1 MTESIWAAEQGPEPS
16 QVLGSCRDHIK
27 ERPQTTQCLHV
38 SGPHLA
44 KLCRC
49 CVSAGFTELLPCSC
63 AGLDFSFE
71 RSEELDVNAFED
83 IMAFYESRK

>member
-1 MTESIWAAEQGPEPS
+1 MTESIWAGEQGPCKGEAS
-16 QVLGSCRDHIK
+16 NH
-27 ERPQTTQCLHV
+27 TQCFHV
-38 SGPHLA
+38 SGPYLA
-44 KLCRC
+44 KPCQC

-63 AGLDFSFE
+63 TGLDFSFE